1 MRQTEHTRR
10 TIGAARSVLA
20 IAVSGILLAA
30 TSANAVELR
39 NSIRGG
45 VAHSDNIGRDDTGEV
60 SETIL
65 TIDGT
70 VNLSHATRVSEFL
83 LQGSLGYRHYLDD
96 TYDGNVVGNMLAAA
110 RFTLMPETV
119 TWVFENRFGTLQQN
133 PYQSDTPDNIENIN
147 NFSTG
152 PDFHFVIGNVT
163 ALDAGARL
171 RVNTFEESD
180 LDNDVLGGNL
190 ALVRALSSKRNV
202 SLNYSM
208 DQVDYDDDILGR
220 DYDRQL
226 AYVGFSSE
234 MSRGTVSVRLGGN
247 RVEFDDDMATED
259 SADGIY
265 AHVEFNRQLTARSSF
280 TASYDKQYSDA
291 GNIFREF
298 QDPGRS
304 PQSSNGDVVG
314 AGEPFE
320 GQRFRVGWNMERA
333 RTSWNFSVNAYNE
346 DYVSRDILDRN
357 RFGLQGGVSWRLG
370 SGWTASGGLRF
381 EQGQF
386 SDADRDDDDLYL
398 NLGLTRRLSRTLDLN
413 VNYQRADRS
422 STEPT
427 AEYTENRVAVTI
439 GYSRDRD

>member
-1 MRQTEHTRR
+1 MLL
-10 TIGAARSVLA
+10 GATTA
-20 IAVSGILLAA
+20 G
-30 TSANAVELR
+30 AVELR
-39 NSIRGG
+39 NTIRGG
-45 VAHSDNIGRDDTGEV
+45 IAHSDNIGRKNTDEV

-65 TIDGT
+65 TVDGT
-70 VNLSHATRVSEFL
+70 INLSHVTRASEFL

-110 RFTLMPETV
+110 RFTLVPETV
-119 TWVFENRFGTLQQN
+119 TWVFEDRFGTLQQN
-133 PYQSDTPDNIENIN
+133 PYQAETPDNIENIN

-152 PDFHFVIGNVT
+152 PDLHFVIGNVT
-163 ALDAGARL
+163 ALDMGARL

-180 LDNDVLGGNL
+180 LDNDVLGGNI
-190 ALVRALSSKRNV
+190 ALVRAISSKRNV
-202 SLNYSM
+202 SLNYSL

-234 MSRGTVSVRLGGN
+234 MSRGMVSFKLGGN
-247 RVEFDDDMATED
+247 RVEFDDDTLAEG
-259 SADGIY
+259 SADGLY
-265 AHVEFNRQLTARSSF
+265 ANVEFSRQITSRSSF
-280 TASYDKQYSDA
+280 TASYDQQYSDA

-304 PQSSNGDVVG
+304 TQSSNGDVVG

-320 GQRFRVGWNMERA
+320 GQRFRVGWNMVRA
-333 RTSWNFSVNAYNE
+333 RTTWNLSVNAYNE

-357 RFGLQGGVSWRLG
+357 RFGLQGGVSWQLG
-370 SGWTASGGLRF
+370 SGWTVSGGLRL

-386 SDADRDDDDLYL
+386 SSADRDDDDLTL
-398 NLGLTRRLSRTLDLN
+398 NVGLTRRLSRTLDLN
-413 VNYQRADRS
+413 VNYMRADRS
-422 STEPT
+422 STEPL
-427 AEYTENRVAVTI
+427 AEYTENRVALTI